1 MKINWDICKEILD
14 AVDNDKITELV
25 RSKENGYGGEYTDH
39 FGFLN
44 GWGYVKNKNK
54 RDEGRIVNI
63 VLTPKGYELK
73 AILNS
78 KIIYPRLKQLSAKL
92 DMEILPVLID
102 TALPIIIKENLED

>member
-1 MKINWDICKEILD
+1 MKINWDICKELLN
-14 AVDNDKITELV
+14 AVDDDKLHEFI

-39 FGFLN
+39 FNLLR

-54 RDEGRIVNI
+54 DDNSLFHL

-73 AILNS
+73 AVLNS
-78 KIIYPRLKQLSAKL
+78 KVIYPKLKQLSAKL

-102 TALPIIIKENLED
+102 AALPTIIKENLEN